1 MLFPILESATQNNM
15 ELTDYLPLVNP
26 RQPLRPPSPDVL
38 KRMTDRALSATEEG
52 DSDRLQQIE
61 AVPSLS
67 ELQQH
72 AGRLWLHTESKLLW
86 SNVSWSWIG
95 VARAWR
101 GVDAEGKQHSHHISA
116 RTMCQTLT
124 TLGCLPVWSTLHSPS
139 PPSRRS

>member
-72 AGRLWLHTESKLLW
+72 AGRLWLHTESKH
-86 SNVSWSWIG
+86 
-95 VARAWR
+95 RA
-101 GVDAEGKQHSHHISA
+101 
-116 RTMCQTLT
+116 L
-124 TLGCLPVWSTLHSPS
+124 
-139 PPSRRS
+139 